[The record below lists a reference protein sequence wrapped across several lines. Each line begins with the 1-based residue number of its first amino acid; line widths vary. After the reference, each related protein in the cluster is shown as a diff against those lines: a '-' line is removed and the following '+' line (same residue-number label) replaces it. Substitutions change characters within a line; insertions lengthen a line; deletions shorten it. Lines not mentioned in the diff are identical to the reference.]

1 MSPRTAPTYQ
11 DTKASQSDEPDQIT
25 LDQVVNDQADK
36 TLKQVLTLDVND
48 SVTAGWPAEDSV
60 LDGHKPLCTG
70 SRAGGFH
77 PVPAPDDQLA
87 AAVLPLIMD
96 WQWMRRRVDSL
107 QLIAN
112 GQTRRRLSFDFELPH
127 EEALRYGEGS
137 NQVMVPLT
145 FLRKGML
152 INLDLEFNGES
163 TSSLQMSRNG
173 HLPFQA
179 LRLLADE
186 LSLSERLLE
195 VLNVSWSE
203 RQADLL
209 IKQGILDII
218 YDLRCHPSAE
228 FEDLVYPVQEGHRH
242 QLFAALALA
251 ASHQRAKSDPHLTV
265 ADIDL
270 SFWVLEAGQ
279 LTPGGKVVVDENNLE
294 EMSVLDSSL
303 PVQCLALAILQAL
316 SASPSYTDNEHALR
330 CLEIMCCLLS
340 TMSISYLFSVVV
352 DADAVWTGQGSSVV
366 PRRALAKLTCD
377 AEQSSFNAP
386 EEAEEEP
393 PSNPDL
399 KESTKHHQL
408 REKEECDQRIR
419 RVSDE
424 LKRLKQRSTVR
435 RRPKRVIPYTS
446 GPEDWAGSMNLAYS
460 TLSAS
465 STHLEIQPPEGAN
478 LIAMYGLVTHEDD
491 LISFDKGE
499 FSVPEARGYL
509 EPGTPSCK
517 RLTVLRG
524 GESATV
530 DKEMLYNFR
539 HRIGKRHPH
548 GTSRP
553 SQSRVHVYNP
563 APERSLEWLRVWFAP
578 TLGASPL
585 AAAWLMLLSSLAACL
600 MFADRVF
607 WNGVLD
613 LGNLLDVNAIAL
625 PLLIALFGFMWFT
638 TGTHRLAREI
648 HATAKL
654 HVVWSAVVSMLAFLL
669 PLVAM
674 LLDKS
679 QGPPKCLPRRPQNVY
694 PPYDIIIGF
703 LLVFIAV
710 HAVLVLIWVHKYER
724 FCNHDYE
731 NKEYIIRSV
740 LHDGTLQREAIS
752 VMETGAWDVEYLT
765 DRYCWFYASKFDIRE
780 YLRDLQM
787 TASEVAAKV
796 PKPDNVPDCEK
807 KEAP

>member
-1 MSPRTAPTYQ
+1 MSHSPTPANPGVKGTAPP
-11 DTKASQSDEPDQIT
+11 ASEQIT
-25 LDQVVNDQADK
+25 LAQLIQDQAEK
-36 TLKQVLTLDVND
+36 TVTQVLPLEVNRT
-48 SVTAGWPAEDSV
+48 VTAGWAEEDAALAKLSSLPRDSR
-60 LDGHKPLCTG
+60 
-70 SRAGGFH
+70 SGGFH
-77 PVPAPDDQLA
+77 PVPEPDDQLA
-87 AAVLPLIMD
+87 AAVLPMISD

-127 EEALRYGEGS
+127 EEALRYGKS
-137 NQVMVPLT
+137 SDQVMVPLT

-163 TSSLQMSRNG
+163 TSSMQMSRNG

-186 LSLSERLLE
+186 LSLSRHLLE
-195 VLNVSWSE
+195 VLDVPWTE

-209 IKQGILDII
+209 IRQGILDII

-251 ASHQRAKSDPHLTV
+251 ASHQRSKSDPHLTV

-279 LTPGGKVVVDENNLE
+279 LIPGGKVVVDGTNLE
-294 EMSVLDSSL
+294 ERSVLDSSL
-303 PVQCLALAILQAL
+303 PVQCLALAILHAM
-316 SASPSYTDNEHALR
+316 SMSSGYADKEHALR

-352 DADAVWTGQGSSVV
+352 DADAVWTGAGDNVV

-377 AEQSSFNAP
+377 AEQSSFNDP
-386 EEAEEEP
+386 EEAEKEFL
-393 PSNPDL
+393 SNPNL
-399 KESTKHHQL
+399 KESTDHEQVSEQ
-408 REKEECDQRIR
+408 EKNNRKIR

-424 LKRLKQRSTVR
+424 LERLTQRSNVHL
-435 RRPKRVIPYTS
+435 RPKRVIPYTS

-460 TLSAS
+460 TLTAS

-491 LISFDKGE
+491 LDGE

-517 RLTVLRG
+517 RLIVPGG
-524 GESATV
+524 GESGAV
-530 DKEMLYNFR
+530 DKQMLDRFR
-539 HRIGKRHPH
+539 HRMGKRHPH

-563 APERSLEWLRVWFAP
+563 SPERSLEWLRVWFAP

-585 AAAWLMLLSSLAACL
+585 AAAWLLLLSSAAACL
-600 MFADRVF
+600 MFADRVL

-613 LGNLLDVNAIAL
+613 LGNLLDINAIAL
-625 PLLIALFGFMWFT
+625 PLLLALFGFMWFT

-654 HVVWSAVVSMLAFLL
+654 HVVWSAVVSMLVFLL

-674 LLDKS
+674 LLDES
-679 QGPPKCLPRRPQNVY
+679 NGPPKCHPGRPQHVY

-703 LLVFIAV
+703 LLVAFVV

-740 LHDGTLQREAIS
+740 LLDGTLQREAIS

-765 DRYCWFYASKFDIRE
+765 DRYCWFYAGKFDIRE
-780 YLRDLQM
+780 YLRDLQA
-787 TASEVAAKV
+787 TVSEVAAKV
-796 PKPDNVPDCEK
+796 PKPDEEPDAQR
-807 KEAP
+807 KETP

>member
-1 MSPRTAPTYQ
+1 MSHSPSPVNPGVTGTAPP
-11 DTKASQSDEPDQIT
+11 ASELIT
-25 LDQVVNDQADK
+25 LNQLIQDQAAK
-36 TLKQVLTLDVND
+36 TVTQVLPLEVNRT
-48 SVTAGWPAEDSV
+48 VTAGWAEEDAALAKLSSLPRDSR
-60 LDGHKPLCTG
+60 
-70 SRAGGFH
+70 SGGFH
-77 PVPAPDDQLA
+77 PIPEPDDQLA
-87 AAVLPLIMD
+87 AAVLPMISD

-127 EEALRYGEGS
+127 EEALRYGKGS
-137 NQVMVPLT
+137 DQVMVPLT

-163 TSSLQMSRNG
+163 TSSMQMSRNG

-186 LSLSERLLE
+186 LSLSRHLLE
-195 VLNVSWSE
+195 VLDVPWTE
-203 RQADLL
+203 RQANLL
-209 IKQGILDII
+209 IRQGILDII

-251 ASHQRAKSDPHLTV
+251 ASHQRSKSDPHLTV

-279 LTPGGKVVVDENNLE
+279 LIPGGKVVVEGTNVE
-294 EMSVLDSSL
+294 EGSVLDSSL

-316 SASPSYTDNEHALR
+316 STSSGYPDREHALR

-352 DADAVWTGQGSSVV
+352 DADAVWTGAGNNVV

-377 AEQSSFNAP
+377 AEQSSFNDP
-386 EEAEEEP
+386 EEAEKEFL
-393 PSNPDL
+393 SNPNL
-399 KESTKHHQL
+399 KESTDHEQVSEQ
-408 REKEECDQRIR
+408 EKNNRKIR

-424 LKRLKQRSTVR
+424 LERLTQRSNVHL
-435 RRPKRVIPYTS
+435 RPKRVIPYTS

-460 TLSAS
+460 TLTAS

-491 LISFDKGE
+491 LDGE

-517 RLTVLRG
+517 RLIVPGG
-524 GESATV
+524 GESGAV
-530 DKEMLYNFR
+530 DKQMLDRFR
-539 HRIGKRHPH
+539 HRMGKRHPH

-563 APERSLEWLRVWFAP
+563 SPERSLEWLRVWFAP

-585 AAAWLMLLSSLAACL
+585 AAAWLMLLSSAAACL
-600 MFADRVF
+600 MFADRVL

-613 LGNLLDVNAIAL
+613 LSNLLDINAIAL
-625 PLLIALFGFMWFT
+625 PLLLALFGFMWFT

-654 HVVWSAVVSMLAFLL
+654 HVVWSAVVSMLVFLL

-674 LLDKS
+674 LLDES
-679 QGPPKCLPRRPQNVY
+679 NGPPKCYPGRPQHVY

-703 LLVFIAV
+703 LLVAFVV
-710 HAVLVLIWVHKYER
+710 HGVLVLIWVHKYER

-740 LHDGTLQREAIS
+740 LLDGTLQREAIS

-765 DRYCWFYASKFDIRE
+765 DRYCWFYAGKFDIRE
-780 YLRDLQM
+780 YLRDLQA

-796 PKPDNVPDCEK
+796 PKPDEEPDAQR
-807 KEAP
+807 KETL